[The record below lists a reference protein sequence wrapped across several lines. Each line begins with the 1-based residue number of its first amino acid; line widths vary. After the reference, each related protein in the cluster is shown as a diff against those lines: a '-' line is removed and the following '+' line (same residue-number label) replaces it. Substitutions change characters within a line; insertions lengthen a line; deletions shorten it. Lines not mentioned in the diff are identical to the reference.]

1 MEEKTT
7 ASRNSPTPLLSLL
20 IAPLAVLL
28 AIATIK
34 IGGLTFEMNADNLMP
49 LHVIG
54 IAAIVGIVPRVAKD
68 SGMFNIS
75 SSALSLASLGV
86 AMVGHQAIVHLTDL
100 GSFTALQFL
109 VVAFGVYF
117 FDSRGRHEIATIL
130 TFAFMGINV
139 GLVAASTANA
149 ELVTIYQYEDGN
161 FVQTL
166 NLQRQ
171 ALGYIFFSLS
181 LIHI

>member
-75 SSALSLASLGV
+75 SSALSLV
-86 AMVGHQAIVHLTDL
+86 
-100 GSFTALQFL
+100 
-109 VVAFGVYF
+109 
-117 FDSRGRHEIATIL
+117 
-130 TFAFMGINV
+130 
-139 GLVAASTANA
+139 
-149 ELVTIYQYEDGN
+149 
-161 FVQTL
+161 
-166 NLQRQ
+166 
-171 ALGYIFFSLS
+171 
-181 LIHI
+181 